1 MVVIALVGLQAA
13 AGWNPPAQAAW
24 SGDRPPV
31 EVHLQAHPVSMRG
44 KAEIDVDLVGTGD
57 GFTVSPFLQPTRGI
71 AFEVMTLAGIPVSS
85 AEPMIGSPP
94 PPPLAPDQ
102 LIPVPKAKT
111 YHVVTAERA
120 TTLFPGPGRYKV
132 RAQLHFFDFPSD
144 PVNHATLAS
153 DTITVDVG
161 K

>member
-1 MVVIALVGLQAA
+1 MVLIGLLGLQAA
-13 AGWNPPAQAAW
+13 AGWTPPAQAAW

-44 KAEIDVDLVGTGD
+44 KAEIDVDLVATGD
-57 GFTVSPFLQPTRGI
+57 GFAVSPFLQPTRGI
-71 AFEVMTLAGIPVSS
+71 AFEVTTLAGTPVSS

-94 PPPLAPDQ
+94 PPPLTPDQ
-102 LIPVPKAKT
+102 LIPVARAKT

-120 TTLFPGPGRYKV
+120 STIFPGPGSYKV
-132 RAQLHFFDFPSD
+132 RAHLRFFDFPSD
-144 PVNHATLAS
+144 PVHYAS
-153 DTITVDVG
+153 VVSDEITVDVG